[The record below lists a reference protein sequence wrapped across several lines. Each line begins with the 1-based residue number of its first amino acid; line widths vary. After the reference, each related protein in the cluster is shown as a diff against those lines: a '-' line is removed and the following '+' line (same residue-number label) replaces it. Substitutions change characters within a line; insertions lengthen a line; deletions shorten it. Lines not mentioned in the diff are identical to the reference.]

1 MHQNCCSPTE
11 LIARQR
17 LWCSSGKLSAGTRVE
32 KSLPNL
38 QAVKLHTSS
47 ILTVQGMLY
56 GAPWYLLW
64 DRGRCVGVQGRGRDK
79 EFECKAY
86 PGLTVQTLALQG

>member
-1 MHQNCCSPTE
+1 MVNSC
-11 LIARQR
+11 
-17 LWCSSGKLSAGTRVE
+17 AGTRAE

-38 QAVKLHTSS
+38 QAVKLHTS
-47 ILTVQGMLY
+47 ILTVRGMLY

-64 DRGRCVGVQGRGRDK
+64 DRERCVGVQGRGRDN

-86 PGLTVQTLALQG
+86 PRLAVQTLALQG